1 MFKRKFVQLFFD
13 NPELNGGGSVVPDD
27 NTPAPVV
34 DDNTPAPVVDDDTP
48 PDSTDSS
55 TSVMVPLAK
64 AQAEKA
70 RRKEAERRAQEA
82 ETQAAY
88 YRGLAERPTA
98 PATPSTPVKPDGPPE
113 PPVQPTVDQFEDYA
127 DFEAAEKLFKQA
139 DRKYIVDLARYE
151 ARQEFSNQSHQ
162 HQRHQ
167 TEAQIAQAFQ
177 GRLKEEAALDPDI
190 ITLANTFHLPG
201 PNQLPL
207 TGEMQEAIRDSE
219 VGPKL
224 LRHFANNRAEV
235 LRLAALSPVTQLRE
249 IGKIEAAII
258 NKPQPAVKRV
268 SQAPEPIKPTGG
280 NSPSDVDEDKIPMQE
295 YLARERAKLADKRKR
310 S

>member
-1 MFKRKFVQLFFD
+1 MKFVRVVFD
-13 NPELNGGGSVVPDD
+13 NAELNGGGSSVPVIPDPVTPDPVTPDSVTPDPAD
-27 NTPAPVV
+27 NTPV
-34 DDNTPAPVVDDDTP
+34 DDAAP
-48 PDSTDSS
+48 
-55 TSVMVPLAK
+55 VMVPLAK

-70 RRKEAERRAQEA
+70 RRKEVEA
-82 ETQAAY
+82 ENQRLREQIAFEAGRHTAA
-88 YRGLAERPTA
+88 PVA
-98 PATPSTPVKPDGPPE
+98 PAAPVKADGPPE
-113 PPVQPTVDQFEDYA
+113 PPVQPTPSQFEDYD
-127 DFEAAEKLFKQA
+127 DFEAADTLFKQA

-162 HQRHQ
+162 QQRHQ
-167 TEAQIAQAFQ
+167 TETQVAQAFQ

-201 PNQLPL
+201 PSQLPL
-207 TGEMQEAIRDSE
+207 TGEMQDAIRESD

-235 LRLAALSPVTQLRE
+235 LRLAALSPATQLRE

-268 SQAPEPIKPTGG
+268 SQAPEPIKPVGG
-280 NSPSDVDEDKIPMQE
+280 NSSSDVDEDKMPMSD
-295 YLARERAKLADKRKR
+295 YLARERARAADKRKR

>member
-1 MFKRKFVQLFFD
+1 MRNRFTYLPVFD
-13 NPELNGGGSVVPDD
+13 NPELNGGGSAAPDPVAPEPV
-27 NTPAPVV
+27 TPDL
-34 DDNTPAPVVDDDTP
+34 DDSGTP
-48 PDSTDSS
+48 PDDTTPLADGGAP
-55 TSVMVPLAK
+55 VMVPLAK

-70 RRKEAERRAQEA
+70 RRKAAEERAQTA

-88 YRGLAERPTA
+88 YRGLAERPAA
-98 PATPSTPVKPDGPPE
+98 PVAPSAPVKPDGPPE
-113 PPVQPTVDQFEDYA
+113 PPVQPTPSQFEDYD
-127 DFEAAEKLFKQA
+127 DFEAADTLFKQA

-162 HQRHQ
+162 QQRHQ
-167 TEAQIAQAFQ
+167 TETQVAQAFQ

-190 ITLANTFHLPG
+190 ITLATTFHLPG

-207 TGEMQEAIRDSE
+207 TGEMQDAIRESD

-235 LRLAALSPVTQLRE
+235 LRLAALSPATQLRE

-268 SQAPEPIKPTGG
+268 TTAPEPIKPVGG
-280 NSPSDVDEDKIPMQE
+280 GDSSNVDEDKMPMSE
-295 YLARERAKLADKRKR
+295 YLARERAKLAAQRKR